1 MDRLRHRP
9 DYFIYRGDRMAFHRF
24 QDGATL
30 ARLDPYAPGEQVWP
44 LHSRRTISVTA
55 EEIRD
60 ITYQVHGLELPSV
73 RPPSGD
79 WDEARIQA
87 VEARLAALEARS
99 VSDAA
104 LPPEPAPSAD
114 SAIDEETAVDPEKES
129 LRDQVSE
136 LQRQLAERDAEPPP
150 LSPDPVKHMIP
161 DEIRK
166 LMLDDETLPQARQ
179 RLWPVLN
186 AELSELKNQEALFNR
201 TEPRRAEVE
210 QLISILARLGEG

>member
-1 MDRLRHRP
+1 MNYTTSDRSAVSP
-9 DYFIYRGDRMAFHRF
+9 DGGR
-24 QDGATL
+24 TSL
-30 ARLDPYAPGEQVWP
+30 P
-44 LHSRRTISVTA
+44 LTHPEVTA
-55 EEIRD
+55 FLDAGGQI
-60 ITYQVHGLELPSV
+60 
-73 RPPSGD
+73 
-79 WDEARIQA
+79 
-87 VEARLAALEARS
+87 
-99 VSDAA
+99 SDAVIIELHDDRDYIKEVERAETVNEA
-104 LPPEPAPSAD
+104 LDLFKLRFAEPAPDLDTLTDQALEDRPDLFSNT
-114 SAIDEETAVDPEKES
+114 EPVDPEKEA
-129 LRDQVSE
+129 LREQVAD